1 MSDVYL
7 ETRALKKYFPVTRG
21 LLFAKVAGW
30 VKAVDSV
37 DLSVGVGETLGLVG
51 ESGCGKTTVARLIL
65 LLDKPNEGSILFKGK
80 DVRELNREGLKQFR
94 KCVQPVFQNPFSS
107 LDPRM
112 QVERIIGEPIS
123 VDGALDRKE
132 IRDRVA
138 SVLEITGLDPRDA
151 KKYPHE
157 FSGGQRQRIAIARAL
172 ASDPRL
178 IILDEPVSSQDISIR
193 AQILNL
199 LKDLQ
204 KRLSISYLFIAHD
217 LATVRYM
224 STRISVMYLG
234 RIVETAASDDLCS
247 NPLHSYTKALFSACL
262 PDNPDAT
269 RGECDLPGEVP
280 SPLNPPSGCRF
291 HTRCSFTQQI
301 CSETEPTLKEV
312 APGHYVSC
320 LRYE

>member
-1 MSDVYL
+1 MSEAYL
-7 ETRALKKYFPVTRG
+7 ETRALKKYFPVTKG
-21 LLFAKVAGW
+21 LLFGKVAGW
-30 VKAVDSV
+30 VKAVDGV
-37 DLSVGVGETLGLVG
+37 DLSIGVGETLGLVG
-51 ESGCGKTTVARLIL
+51 ESGCGKTTVAKLVL
-65 LLDKPNEGSILFKGK
+65 LLDKPNEGSILFNGRDLK
-80 DVRELNREGLKQFR
+80 EFNREDLEQFR

-112 QVERIIGEPIS
+112 RVGSIISEPIS
-123 VDGALDRKE
+123 VDSTLDKKE
-132 IRDRVA
+132 IGNRVA
-138 SVLEITGLDPRDA
+138 TVLEATGLDPSDA

-247 NPLHSYTKALFSACL
+247 APLHSYTKALFSSCL
-262 PDNPDAT
+262 PDDPDAK
-269 RGECDLPGEVP
+269 RGECVISGEVP

-291 HTRCSFTQQI
+291 HTRCSNTGQF

-312 APGHYVSC
+312 TPGHYVAC

>member
-1 MSDVYL
+1 
-7 ETRALKKYFPVTRG
+7 
-21 LLFAKVAGW
+21 
-30 VKAVDSV
+30 
-37 DLSVGVGETLGLVG
+37 
-51 ESGCGKTTVARLIL
+51 
-65 LLDKPNEGSILFKGK
+65 
-80 DVRELNREGLKQFR
+80 
-94 KCVQPVFQNPFSS
+94 
-107 LDPRM
+107 M

-138 SVLEITGLDPRDA
+138 SVLEITGLDPSDA

-262 PDNPDAT
+262 PDNPDAI
-269 RGECDLPGEVP
+269 RGECDLSGEVP

-291 HTRCSFTQQI
+291 HTRCSFTKQI
-301 CSETEPTLKEV
+301 CSEAEPTLKEV

>member
-1 MSDVYL
+1 MTEAYL

-21 LLFAKVAGW
+21 ILFGKVAGW
-30 VKAVDSV
+30 VKAVDGV
-37 DLSVGVGETLGLVG
+37 DLSIGVGETLGLVG
-51 ESGCGKTTVARLIL
+51 ESGCGKTTMARLVL
-65 LLDKPNEGSILFKGK
+65 LLDRPNGGSIQYKGK
-80 DVRELNREGLKQFR
+80 DLRAFDREDLKQFR

-112 QVERIIGEPIS
+112 KVGSIISEPIS
-123 VDGALDRKE
+123 VDSTLNKKE
-132 IRDRVA
+132 IRNRVA
-138 SVLEITGLDPRDA
+138 TVLEATGLDPSDA

-178 IILDEPVSSQDISIR
+178 IVLDEPVSSQDISIR

-204 KRLSISYLFIAHD
+204 KKLGISYLFIAHD

-234 RIVETAASDDLCS
+234 RIVETASSDDLCS

-262 PDNPDAT
+262 PDDPDAK
-269 RGECDLPGEVP
+269 RGECVLSGEVP

-291 HTRCSFTQQI
+291 HTRCSNTRQS

-312 APGHYVSC
+312 APGHYVAC

>member
-1 MSDVYL
+1 MSEVYL
-7 ETRALKKYFPVTRG
+7 EARALKKYFPVTRG
-21 LLFAKVAGW
+21 LLFGKVAGW

-123 VDGALDRKE
+123 VDGTLDRKE

-234 RIVETAASDDLCS
+234 KIVETAASDDLCS

-262 PDNPDAT
+262 PDNPDAI
-269 RGECDLPGEVP
+269 RGECDLSGEVP

-301 CSETEPTLKEV
+301 CSEAEPTLKEV

>member
-51 ESGCGKTTVARLIL
+51 ESGCGKTTVARLVL